1 MSTTV
6 YAVVAVKNLDRA
18 KSRLSAELTPG
29 GRARLVLA
37 MLADTLAAVGQSS
50 AVAGITVVTPD
61 PRVADLARRHGAQV
75 LADPVRA
82 GAHDTDSTAGAGLLN
97 AALRHAAE
105 AVRRSHGPVDLLAL
119 QPDLPALRTDD
130 LDEMLC
136 AAADV
141 PRSVVIDHHDT
152 GTAAL
157 VWRTPDAPLRP
168 QFGPDS
174 ARAHLDDGAV
184 ALTGTWPGLRLDVD
198 TPADLDLAVK
208 LGVGPATREALGA
221 IGRRRE
227 WALDRPLR

>member
-37 MLADTLAAVGQSS
+37 MLADTLAAVGRSP
-50 AVAGITVVTPD
+50 AVASTMVVTPD
-61 PRVADLARRHGAQV
+61 PRVAELARRHGARV
-75 LADPVRA
+75 LADPHRS
-82 GAHDTDSTAGAGLLN
+82 GTDATDLLN
-97 AALRHAAE
+97 AALRHGAE
-105 AVRRSHGPVDLLAL
+105 AVRRRHGPVDLLAL
-119 QPDLPALRTDD
+119 QPDLPALRADELDD
-130 LDEMLC
+130 MLC
-136 AAADV
+136 AATDA
-141 PRSVVIDHHDT
+141 PRSVVVDHHGT

-157 VWRTPDAPLRP
+157 VWRATDAPLRP
-168 QFGPDS
+168 RFGPGS
-174 ARAHLDDGAV
+174 ARAHLDDGAI

-198 TPADLDLAVK
+198 TAADLDLAMH